1 MKTFDWIVI
10 GNGITG
16 AALSYELANAGAAVL
31 LVEQSPQ
38 PQNATRYSYG
48 GIAYWSG
55 TTDLTRQLCQEGID
69 LQRSLSAELGADTQF
84 RELDLLLTI
93 DPDRDPQEM
102 AATYADCMI
111 LPQVLS
117 PAEAQAIE
125 PLLNAAAVAGVLLLP
140 HGHVS
145 PEANVTAYNQA
156 FLRLG
161 GTIEMAQVTGLVQSG
176 QRVQGVVAANVT
188 YEAGNVAVCAGGQSR
203 ALLRS
208 FGFPTRLYYTQAE
221 LIEIPPTDLRLRS
234 IVMPAELKR
243 PQLEANAAKAE
254 LDALWDEP
262 NHEVAPAILDA
273 GAIQFQ
279 DGSIRM
285 GQFSRTFTDTTTDT
299 TARFDA
305 AASEAAMRN
314 AVGNL
319 LPDLKSL
326 GGQWHSCL
334 VAFSSDGLPVV
345 GALPDA
351 EGIHLFSGFNSPFV
365 LAPPLARR
373 FARHAIASNSVNP
386 DSILAQLAPDRLRA
400 AN

>member
-16 AALSYELANAGAAVL
+16 AAVSYELARAGASVL
-31 LVEQSPQ
+31 LLEQSSQ

-69 LQRSLSAELGADTQF
+69 LHRSLPAELGADTQF
-84 RELDLLLTI
+84 RELDLLLTVE
-93 DPDRDPQEM
+93 PNRDPQQI
-102 AATYADCMI
+102 AATYTDCTI
-111 LPQVLS
+111 SPKILS

-125 PLLNAAAVAGVLLLP
+125 PRLNTAAVAGVLLLP

-145 PEANVTAYNQA
+145 PEANVLAYNQA

-161 GTIEMAQVTGLVQSG
+161 GTLDIAQVTGLVQSG
-176 QRVQGVVAANVT
+176 QRVQGVVATNIT
-188 YEAGNVAVCAGGQSR
+188 YEAGNVVVCVGGYSR
-203 ALLRS
+203 TLLRS
-208 FGFPTRLYYTQAE
+208 FGFPIRLYYTQAE

-243 PQLEANAAKAE
+243 PHLEATAAKAE

-262 NHEVAPAILDA
+262 NHEVTPAILDA

-279 DGSIRM
+279 DGRIRM
-285 GQFSRTFTDTTTDT
+285 GQFSRTFTDPQ
-299 TARFDA
+299 ARFDA
-305 AASEAAMRN
+305 AASEAAMRT
-314 AVGNL
+314 AVGTL

-326 GGQWHSCL
+326 AGQWHSCL
-334 VAFSSDGLPVV
+334 VAFSRDGLPVI
-345 GALPDA
+345 GALPNTT
-351 EGIHLFSGFNSPFV
+351 GIHIFSGFNSPFV
-365 LAPPLARR
+365 LAPPVARR
-373 FARHAIASNSVNP
+373 FARHAASNAVNLDP
-386 DSILAQLAPDRLRA
+386 LLTQLAPDRLWDER
-400 AN
+400 